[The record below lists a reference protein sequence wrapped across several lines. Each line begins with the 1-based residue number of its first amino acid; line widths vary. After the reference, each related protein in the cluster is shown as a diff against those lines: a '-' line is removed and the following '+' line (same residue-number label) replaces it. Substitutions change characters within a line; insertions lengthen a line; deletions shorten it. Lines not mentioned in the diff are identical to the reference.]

1 MNVAHANQS
10 TVRARPMSSQPG
22 TPEPR
27 PIGLLSIL
35 LVVGLMAVACGILLM
50 INGLWMPLS
59 VLATSPFDSFLMPGL
74 VLSVVVGGSLLT
86 SALLVWRRHRLAPL
100 VSAAAGAILLG
111 WVVVESIMVRDGRP
125 LQGAILVCAL
135 AVLTLSWRF
144 WRRAPAPP

>member
-1 MNVAHANQS
+1 
-10 TVRARPMSSQPG
+10 MSSQPG

-27 PIGLLSIL
+27 PIALLSIL

-74 VLSVVVGGSLLT
+74 VLSVVVGGSLLG
-86 SALLVWRRHRLAPL
+86 SAWLIWRRHRLAPL

-111 WVVVESIMVRDGRP
+111 WVVVESVLVHDGRP